1 MSERYQSRIVVD
13 LLLER
18 KNEITGKK
26 EILMM
31 LRQGTGHR
39 DGQFDLPGGHLE
51 EGEDLFDAMIREA
64 KEEIGIDIQRE
75 DLSIIHIYHNFQ
87 KNSLK
92 FVFKVSRYKNE
103 IKNCEENVCKEL
115 RWFDINN
122 LPNNIIP
129 GIRIEIENIKNNI
142 LFNSDSII
150 IGCDKK

>member
-1 MSERYQSRIVVD
+1 MEERYKSKLIVD
-13 LLLER
+13 LLLQRE
-18 KNEITGKK
+18 NINGKI
-26 EILMM
+26 EILLS
-31 LRQGTGHR
+31 LRQNTKHH
-39 DGQFDLPGGHLE
+39 DGEYDLPGGHVE
-51 EGEDLFDAMIREA
+51 ANEDIFEAMIREA

-92 FVFKVSRYKNE
+92 FVFKVSTYKNE
-103 IKNCEENVCKEL
+103 VKNCEENVCKEL